1 MITVSE
7 AKEIIDQT
15 IQDYGTEQVQT
26 SQCLGRVLR
35 EDLYA
40 DRDFPP
46 FNRVAMDGIAIHV
59 ESFEKGQR
67 KFPIAGIAPAGSP
80 QQTMENKEACMEVMT
95 GCVLPLG
102 TNAVIRYEDIQSQD
116 GKATIAIDN
125 VPAWKHVHKQGLD
138 RKQGDLLIAKGKI
151 ITGAELGVAA
161 TIGKTHLKVSKLP
174 KVAVISTGDELVRI
188 SETPLPH
195 QIRRSNIFR
204 LRSSLQRLG
213 VEATIFHLTDEYE
226 HIRTELINI
235 LKNYDVLVLSGGV
248 SMGKFDHLPNVFE
261 SLKVKKGFHKIKQR
275 PGKPLW
281 FGQSQEGAVIFA
293 LPGNPVSSFMC
304 AQVYVL
310 PWVRACLQTPQTP
323 KRYARLAVDYY
334 FKPDLDYFL
343 QVKLTYTNDGLTIAT
358 PVTGHGSGDLANLVD
373 ADAFLHLPKGIND
386 FKKGAAFEYIKW

>member
-7 AKEIIDQT
+7 AKAIIDQT
-15 IQDYGTEQVQT
+15 IQDYGTEQVLT
-26 SQCLGRVLR
+26 SLCLGRVLR

-46 FNRVAMDGIAIHV
+46 FNRVAMDGIAIHAD
-59 ESFEKGQR
+59 SFGKGQR
-67 KFPIAGIAPAGSP
+67 EFPIAGIAPAGTP
-80 QQTMENKEACMEVMT
+80 QQTMEDIKACMEVMT

-102 TNAVIRYEDIQSQD
+102 TNAVVRYEDIQTKD
-116 GKATIAIDN
+116 GKATIVIDD
-125 VPAWKHVHKQGLD
+125 VPAWKHVHIQGLD
-138 RKQGDLLIAKGKI
+138 RKQGDLLISKGKI

-174 KVAVISTGDELVRI
+174 RVAVISTGDELVKI

-204 LRSSLQRLG
+204 LQSSLQQLG
-213 VEATIFHLTDEYE
+213 VPATIFHLTDEYE
-226 HIRTELINI
+226 AIRLELINI
-235 LKNYDVLVLSGGV
+235 LKTYDVLVLSGGV
-248 SMGKFDHLPNVFE
+248 SMGKFDHLPKVFE
-261 SLKVKKGFHKIKQR
+261 SLKVNKGFHKIKQR

-304 AQVYVL
+304 TQAYVL
-310 PWVRACLQTPQTP
+310 PWVRACLQTPPAP
-323 KRYARLAVDYY
+323 KRYACLAVDYY

-343 QVKLTYTNDGLTIAT
+343 QVKLAYTSGGLTVAT
-358 PVTGHGSGDLANLVD
+358 PVVGHGSGDLANLVD
-373 ADAFLHLPKGIND
+373 AGAFLHLPRGIND
-386 FKKGAAFEYIKW
+386 FKEGDAFEYIKW